1 MLIGDPLTL
10 LVPLSVLS
18 FPVTPEPLL
27 SCFLWLPV
35 ASSLTRLLAALL
47 MACFVPMMVPL
58 PVLAPVPN
66 RAGDLPVGGRL
77 VFRPATLSRGLGEVL
92 KLLELLVD
100 RVRTFEP
107 PETAARELLL
117 PFTCP
122 SLLVVAKTP
131 GETWE
136 EEAEV
141 EAGTPSRGT
150 DLLDLLLP
158 SKVAPLFSLNS
169 SGLDP
174 AKV

>member
-1 MLIGDPLTL
+1 M
-10 LVPLSVLS
+10 
-18 FPVTPEPLL
+18 
-27 SCFLWLPV
+27 

-58 PVLAPVPN
+58 PILAPVPN
-66 RAGDLPVGGRL
+66 RVGDLPGGGRL
-77 VFRPATLSRGLGEVL
+77 TLRPATLSRGLGEEL

-100 RVRTFEP
+100 RVRTFDP
-107 PETAARELLL
+107 PETTARGLLL
-117 PFTCP
+117 PLTCP

-136 EEAEV
+136 GEADVEV
-141 EAGTPSRGT
+141 EAGIPSLGT
-150 DLLDLLLP
+150 DLLDLPLP
-158 SKVAPLFSLNS
+158 PEVAPLFSPNS